1 MKGRKSERKSLGRE
15 VQAAIKTLRQDL
27 DDGKGKD
34 RSELTNG
41 WPDVRQ
47 SLTGQHKELVF

>member
-1 MKGRKSERKSLGRE
+1 MKGTKSERKSLGRE